1 MSNLSR
7 EELQE
12 ELDNLRDEHSALDEE
27 VEKLNVQVWMSPEDQ
42 IRQKELK
49 KLKLKAKER
58 MTVIQKILDEMGE
71 A

>member
-42 IRQKELK
+42 LRQKELK

-58 MTVIQKILDEMGE
+58 MTSLQKMLDEMGE